1 MAMARWRRSEGGR
14 LWAASTQSAGQAD
27 THREASQRCTVVYK
41 LDSRQTTL
49 GSTCD
54 KQTVV
59 HVDRAYIGLPC
70 RYIVTNI
77 WYYDMHSVGFIP

>member
-1 MAMARWRRSEGGR
+1 M
-14 LWAASTQSAGQAD
+14 
-27 THREASQRCTVVYK
+27 YK

-59 HVDRAYIGLPC
+59 HVDRAYIGLPS